1 MKTLFIGLVLGSI
14 AVWSWYH
21 TGGKIYITETK
32 TITNEVVVT
41 ITETQLIERVVAV
54 TRTNEV
60 WKTNIVEITRQ
71 PRVVTKKKPVVK
83 VKPKKSRPAPKKLQP
98 APKKATSGKWSL
110 SRPRRSSSVKPNSAV
125 PPPAGGGLM
134 YNDGQGRSYRI
145 VNGRRVYY

>member
-1 MKTLFIGLVLGSI
+1 MKTLFIGLVLGAI

-41 ITETQLIERVVAV
+41 VTQIVEQSVSAYI

-60 WKTNIVEITRQ
+60 WKTNIVEIIQQ
-71 PRVVTKKKPVVK
+71 PPVVTEKPVVQ
-83 VKPKKSRPAPKKLQP
+83 VQPKTAPPAPKQP
-98 APKKATSGKWSL
+98 KQVTPVKSGL
-110 SRPRRSSSVKPNSAV
+110 SGPRPSSSVKSAA

-134 YNDGQGRSYRI
+134 YNDGNGRSYRI
-145 VNGRRVYY
+145 VNGRRIYY